1 MASALTGRLLLAL
14 QMSKSAQGNDNPLVD
29 VSFTPSSDAPDPFS
43 SWAPPAAA
51 DTGGGGGGGGNA
63 FSMVGSGVSMPAA
76 AGGGVSGVEVN
87 AMRTELGQ
95 VKAAL
100 VTSEGRVNEA
110 TVRAPSALEPS
121 LSP

>member
-1 MASALTGRLLLAL
+1 
-14 QMSKSAQGNDNPLVD
+14 MSSAQGNDASLVD
-29 VSFTPSSDAPDPFS
+29 VSFTPSASGPDPFS
-43 SWAPPAAA
+43 TWAPPSA
-51 DTGGGGGGGGNA
+51 DQAGGA